1 MCPIYLLSVHF
12 MTNWFPKWRPFTDD
26 IDARPVGTTEYLP
39 PVQSIMLGVQHAF
52 AMFGATVLAPLLMGF
67 DPNLAILMSGICT
80 LLFFFMTGGR
90 IPSYLGS
97 SFAFIGVV
105 IAATGFSGAGGVN
118 ANIGLAA
125 GGIIACGLL
134 YMLCGF
140 LVIAT
145 GTRWIEKL
153 MPPVVTG
160 SVVMIIGLHLAP
172 ATVKNVAGDV
182 FNMWMSLVT
191 ILCMGVIAV
200 FTKGML
206 QRLLLLVGLILS
218 YIVYFIA
225 TNVMGYGTAINF
237 LPVQQAAWFGVPT
250 FHAPIFSTNAIL
262 IIAPVALILVAE
274 NLGHI
279 KAVGAMTG
287 ENLDP
292 HIGKAFVADGVATT
306 LAGGVG
312 APGMTTYGENIG
324 VMAVTRV
331 YSTVIFAIAGVFA
344 IFLGLSPKFGA
355 IIQTIPTAILTGASI
370 VVFGLITLAGA
381 KIWIE
386 HRVDFSTN
394 KNLMV
399 AAVAIILGT
408 GDFALQFGDF
418 NLGGIG
424 TATLA
429 AIFLNWLFSL
439 ADKK

>member
-1 MCPIYLLSVHF
+1 MS
-12 MTNWFPKWRPFTDD
+12 NWFPKWRPYEGS
-26 IDARPVGTTEYLP
+26 IDARPVGTNEYLP
-39 PVQSIMLGVQHAF
+39 PAQTVVLGIQHAF
-52 AMFGATVLAPLLMGF
+52 AMFGATVLAPFLMGF

-80 LLFFFMTGGR
+80 ILFFFMTGGR
-90 IPSYLGS
+90 VPSYLGS

-105 IAATGFSGAGGVN
+105 IAATGYAGAAGGLN
-118 ANIGLAA
+118 ANIGVAA
-125 GGIIACGLL
+125 GGIIACGIL
-134 YMLCGF
+134 YALIGF
-140 LVIAT
+140 LVMAT

-160 SVVMIIGLHLAP
+160 AVVMIIGLNLAP
-172 ATVKNVAGDV
+172 VTVKAVAGNP
-182 FNMWMSLVT
+182 FNMWMALVT
-191 ILCMGVIAV
+191 VLCMGMIAV
-200 FTKGML
+200 FTKGLL
-206 QRLLLLVGLILS
+206 QRLLLLIGLLIS
-218 YIVYFIA
+218 YLIYFVV
-225 TNVMGYGTAINF
+225 TNVMGWGTPINF
-237 LPVQQAAWFGVPT
+237 APIQQAAWFGVPD
-250 FHAPIFSTNAIL
+250 FHAPVFDVNAML
-262 IIAPVALILVAE
+262 IIAPLAFILVAE

-331 YSTVIFAIAGVFA
+331 YSTIIFVVAGVFA

-355 IIQTIPTAILTGASI
+355 IIHTIPTAILTGASI
-370 VVFGLITLAGA
+370 VVFGLITIAGA

-386 HRVDFSTN
+386 NKVDFSKN

-399 AAVAIILGT
+399 AAVTIILGT
-408 GDFALQFGDF
+408 GDFALQLGSF

-424 TATLA
+424 TATFA
-429 AIFLNWLFSL
+429 ALFLNWFFSL
-439 ADKK
+439 RDPS